1 MDAYARARATTQA
14 STIRQALAVEGE
26 HLFLGP
32 LGAVGPA
39 HPTHAV
45 TEITMGQTPTYAV
58 VRVDDERY
66 RLDRLTPPGIGAAAF
81 VVRFRDRLGN
91 PLGWRLRPLVV
102 MQGARS
108 RIHPTAAAA
117 LA

>member
-1 MDAYARARATTQA
+1 MQQTTA
-14 STIRQALAVEGE
+14 
-26 HLFLGP
+26 
-32 LGAVGPA
+32 
-39 HPTHAV
+39 
-45 TEITMGQTPTYAV
+45 YAV
-58 VRVDDERY
+58 VRVHADSY
-66 RLDRLTPPGIGAAAF
+66 RLDRLTPPGAGAAAF

-117 LA
+117 IASTKLLTPKEARDAVAQADRSNAVLTADTRP

>member
-1 MDAYARARATTQA
+1 
-14 STIRQALAVEGE
+14 
-26 HLFLGP
+26 
-32 LGAVGPA
+32 
-39 HPTHAV
+39 
-45 TEITMGQTPTYAV
+45 MGQTPTYAV

-102 MQGARS
+102 MQGAKR
-108 RIHPTAAAA
+108 RIHPTAAEALASTKLLTARQAKDAVAQADRSSAA
-117 LA
+117 LAADTRP

>member
-1 MDAYARARATTQA
+1 
-14 STIRQALAVEGE
+14 
-26 HLFLGP
+26 
-32 LGAVGPA
+32 
-39 HPTHAV
+39 
-45 TEITMGQTPTYAV
+45 MGQTPAYAV

-66 RLDRLTPPGIGAAAF
+66 RLDRLTPPGTGAAAL
-81 VVRFRDRLGN
+81 VLRFRDRLGN

-117 LA
+117 VASTKLLTLKEARDAVAQADRSSAAFAADTRP

>member
-1 MDAYARARATTQA
+1 MQQTTA
-14 STIRQALAVEGE
+14 
-26 HLFLGP
+26 
-32 LGAVGPA
+32 
-39 HPTHAV
+39 
-45 TEITMGQTPTYAV
+45 YAV
-58 VRVDDERY
+58 VRVHADSY
-66 RLDRLTPPGIGAAAF
+66 RLDRLMPPGAGAAAF

-117 LA
+117 FASTKLLTPKEARDAVAQADRSSAVLAADTRP